1 MATEPKGIAPETLVT
16 VVILMLLSAL
26 ALIEFAPTSR
36 TPQNNNNDNQH
47 PLPSQRRELHNQTN

>member
-1 MATEPKGIAPETLVT
+1 MTEPKRIAPETLVT

-36 TPQNNNNDNQH
+36 TPQNNNNDKH
-47 PLPSQRRELHNQTN
+47 PLPSQRREFHDQTN

>member
-1 MATEPKGIAPETLVT
+1 MTEPKRIAPETLVT

-36 TPQNNNNDNQH
+36 TQNNNNDKH
-47 PLPSQRRELHNQTN
+47 PLPSQRREFHNQTN